1 MTKPVSLFEIVDHKY
16 CKICRRSTM
25 GKNIEKRNILFKNRM
40 CSPIIEARSTKRG
53 CESIV
58 KYCFFIVLVLIDT
71 WWNVNLTSTGY
82 VRRDVRF
89 NRYMVECESHF
100 GSCVFVRSRCFNRYM
115 VECEFLSYLCRRT
128 FLIVLIDTWWN
139 VNVRSFK
146 VYGFFRWF

>member
-58 KYCFFIVLVLIDT
+58 KYCFFVVLVLIDT
-71 WWNVNLTSTGY
+71 WWNVNPIYEL
-82 VRRDVRF
+82 VIF
-89 NRYMVECESHF
+89 KIN
-100 GSCVFVRSRCFNRYM
+100 
-115 VECEFLSYLCRRT
+115 L
-128 FLIVLIDTWWN
+128 VLIDTWWN
-139 VNVRSFK
+139 VNNTST
-146 VYGFFRWF
+146 

>member
-71 WWNVNLTSTGY
+71 WWNVNRIS
-82 VRRDVRF
+82 VRAV
-89 NRYMVECESHF
+89 N
-100 GSCVFVRSRCFNRYM
+100 GSDQF
-115 VECEFLSYLCRRT
+115 
-128 FLIVLIDTWWN
+128 
-139 VNVRSFK
+139 
-146 VYGFFRWF
+146 